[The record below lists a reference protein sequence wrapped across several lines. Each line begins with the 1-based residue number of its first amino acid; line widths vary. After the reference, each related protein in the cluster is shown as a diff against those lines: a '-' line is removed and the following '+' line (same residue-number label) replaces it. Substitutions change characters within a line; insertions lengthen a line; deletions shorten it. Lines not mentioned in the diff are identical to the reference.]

1 MYHCVGCGA
10 NTPWDRESLFSY
22 TCPCGG
28 HIFAENATGELVLPE
43 SLGMVLMDRVLHDK
57 RALPPP
63 HLNYLL
69 GESEHTSTEKAKV
82 LVVLRA
88 MGAIWMCEREPGPR
102 LPEGKDRRTLDGD

>member
-63 HLNYLL
+63 ISTTCW
-69 GESEHTSTEKAKV
+69 ESLST
-82 LVVLRA
+82 
-88 MGAIWMCEREPGPR
+88 PR
-102 LPEGKDRRTLDGD
+102 LRRRRCL